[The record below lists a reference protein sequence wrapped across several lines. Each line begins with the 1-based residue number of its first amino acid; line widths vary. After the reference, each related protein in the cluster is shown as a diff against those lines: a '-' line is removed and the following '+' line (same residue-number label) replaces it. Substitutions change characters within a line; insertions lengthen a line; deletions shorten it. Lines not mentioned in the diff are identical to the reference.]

1 MWLTA
6 AESGLDVREAVN
18 WQKQG
23 HRFSPLPRLQWSSF
37 TVGCPE
43 LPKDRKTVLRSSWS
57 SSLQVSNANNNTRLE
72 ALRLGHITYQNGEQI
87 SNVDRMRQ

>member
-1 MWLTA
+1 MAFNGSERGGEKKIKQVKDFCFGRRHMWLPA
-6 AESGLDVREAVN
+6 AETGLDVREAVN

-43 LPKDRKTVLRSSWS
+43 LPRDRKTVLRGSWS
-57 SSLQVSNANNNTRLE
+57 GSLEVSKADE
-72 ALRLGHITYQNGEQI
+72 A
-87 SNVDRMRQ
+87 